1 MNGKYGGWLGL
12 SNTRAGE
19 FVLAIAVGFA
29 LRIKCFAKPRAI
41 GIYPGNEK
49 LLLIYRCY
57 RVTFFEISKVD
68 RAL

>member
-1 MNGKYGGWLGL
+1 MVGGWGCR
-12 SNTRAGE
+12 TQGAGE
-19 FVLAIAVGFA
+19 FVLAIAFGFA

-57 RVTFFEISKVD
+57 RVTFFEISKPE